1 MQFGLYRDRNS
12 GFKSIWKFGEEYG
25 VAAVV
30 INVQTEEQLEQC
42 LEIRKEVFVQEQ
54 QVPLELEIDEYDTLG
69 PDVHHVLV
77 DMGEDY
83 AATGR
88 LIYYA
93 DNSAKMQR
101 IAVRKAYRS
110 HGIGKVL
117 LIALEELARELGLTK
132 SVLDA
137 QCQAEAF
144 YRKLGYETISTEPFD
159 DAGIPH
165 VRMVKSL

>member
-1 MQFGLYRDRNS
+1 M
-12 GFKSIWKFGEEYG
+12 
-25 VAAVV
+25 AAVIIHV
-30 INVQTEEQLEQC
+30 ETEQQLEQC
-42 LEIRKEVFVQEQ
+42 LNIRKEVFVEEQ
-54 QVPLELEIDEYDTLG
+54 KVPIDLEIDEFDRIS

-77 DMGEDY
+77 EIDGTY

-88 LIYYA
+88 LTYYK

-101 IAVRKAYRS
+101 IAVRQTFRS
-110 HGIGKVL
+110 QGIGKIL
-117 LIALEELARELGLTK
+117 LIALEELARELGLSQ

-137 QCQAEAF
+137 QCQAETF

-165 VRMVKSL
+165 VRMVKPLKA

>member
-1 MQFGLYRDRNS
+1 M
-12 GFKSIWKFGEEYG
+12 
-25 VAAVV
+25 AAVIIHV
-30 INVQTEEQLEQC
+30 ETQEQLEHC

-54 QVPLELEIDEYDTLG
+54 NVPLDLEIDEFDKLS

-77 DMGEDY
+77 EVDGTY

-88 LIYYA
+88 LTYYK

-101 IAVRKAYRS
+101 IAVRKAFRS
-110 HGIGKVL
+110 HGVGKIL
-117 LIALEELARELGLTK
+117 LIALEELARELAFSQ

-137 QCQAEAF
+137 QCQAEGF
-144 YRKLGYETISTEPFD
+144 YRKLGYDTISTEPFD

-165 VRMVKSL
+165 VRMVKTLK

>member
-1 MQFGLYRDRNS
+1 M
-12 GFKSIWKFGEEYG
+12 
-25 VAAVV
+25 AAVIIHV
-30 INVQTEEQLEQC
+30 ETQEQLEHC
-42 LEIRKEVFVQEQ
+42 LEIRKEVFVKEQ
-54 QVPLELEIDEYDTLG
+54 NVPIDLEIDEFDKLS

-77 DMGEDY
+77 EVDGTF

-88 LIYYA
+88 LTYYK

-101 IAVRKAYRS
+101 IAVRQAFRS
-110 HGIGKVL
+110 HGIGKIL
-117 LIALEELARELGLTK
+117 LIALEELARELALSQ

-137 QCQAEAF
+137 QCQAEGF

-165 VRMVKSL
+165 VRMVKPLK